1 MKPLAFSALATPS
14 LEASGAVSAVRMDK
28 RAMEIPPVRHQLSG
42 SAQEASVTSSS
53 IDTGVANFYR
63 LARLQRK

>member
-1 MKPLAFSALATPS
+1 
-14 LEASGAVSAVRMDK
+14 MDK

-63 LARLQRK
+63 FARLQRK